1 VGERL
6 GIGDTVEQALA
17 SVDGVCEGVPTTE
30 ALHKI
35 LENKMIEAPIA
46 QELFQV
52 LQGKKS
58 PKDGLLALLDRGSK
72 SETE

>member
-1 VGERL
+1 V
-6 GIGDTVEQALA
+6 GDTVAQALA

-35 LENKMIEAPIA
+35 LEIKKIEAPIA
-46 QELFQV
+46 RELFKV
-52 LQGKKS
+52 LQGNKS
-58 PKDGLLALLDRGSK
+58 PKEGLLALLDRGSK

>member
-1 VGERL
+1 M
-6 GIGDTVEQALA
+6 GDTVAQALA

-35 LENKMIEAPIA
+35 LESKKIEAPIA
-46 QELFQV
+46 RELFKV

-58 PKDGLLALLDRGSK
+58 PKEGLLALLDRGSK

>member
-1 VGERL
+1 
-6 GIGDTVEQALA
+6 
-17 SVDGVCEGVPTTE
+17 VDGVCEGVPTTE

-35 LENKMIEAPIA
+35 LLAQKIDAPIA
-46 QELFQV
+46 QQLFQV

-58 PKDGLLALLDRGSK
+58 PKEGLLALLDRGSK